1 MACASVREC
10 PLSARRDQ
18 RGAPPARVFGSVPRA
33 DVAGASTRTYAAAVR
48 RPFVGVLVL
57 ACVAVIATSA
67 GASEPS
73 ERSFQPPATVTE
85 FAAGEY
91 GRELAFASSCGAPH
105 LWIVGMPRPTA
116 LDVVRPCSRRGAPY
130 GLSHAGRVLSWGRWD
145 VGGFSF
151 WLALPSLETGSFPR
165 RALRLAMVSARD
177 QSGGALLV
185 GEGRGNAVPY
195 AVGRTVYLAS
205 QHTETGKPSR
215 EQITE
220 LSARPLWLSRTAGV
234 IAVRRA
240 DGPVVILHESV
251 PGMLRTYEYRPGV
264 VRAAKLYGRRLVVL
278 RDGRLDWHDYVPA
291 QTRTLRLPPARS
303 YGDGFCGRPPCTR
316 AELRLEDLH
325 RDLVVYVL
333 RRQIHVLRLSD
344 GKDVVVRSPG
354 KGPVEAQIEGS
365 GLSYSAGGAI
375 SFVPMRQVTK
385 LLNER

>member
-1 MACASVREC
+1 VSNVA
-10 PLSARRDQ
+10 
-18 RGAPPARVFGSVPRA
+18 GPAFRNVPRA
-33 DVAGASTRTYAAAVR
+33 DVAGAGTRTYAPAVR
-48 RPFVGVLVL
+48 SPFVGVLVL
-57 ACVAVIATSA
+57 ACVAIVATAA

-73 ERSFQPPATVTE
+73 ARSFEATARVTE

-91 GRELAFASSCGAPH
+91 GRELAFASTCGAPR
-105 LWIVGMPRPTA
+105 LWIVGTPRPTA
-116 LDVVRPCSRRGAPY
+116 LDVIRPCSRGGAPY
-130 GLSHAGRVLSWGRWD
+130 ALSHAGRVLGWGRRD
-145 VGGFSF
+145 AGGFSF
-151 WLALPSLETGSFPR
+151 WLALASLDTGSFHR
-165 RALRLAMVSARD
+165 RARRIAISAPD

-205 QHTETGKPSR
+205 QDTETGEPFKERIAELPS
-215 EQITE
+215 
-220 LSARPLWLSRTAGV
+220 RPLWLSRTAGV

-240 DGPVVILHESV
+240 DGPVVILEESFRAL
-251 PGMLRTYEYRPGV
+251 LRTYDYRPDV
-264 VRAAKLYGRRLVVL
+264 VRAAKLYGRRVVVL

-291 QTRTLRLPPARS
+291 RTRTLRLPPARS

-333 RRQIHVLRLSD
+333 RRQIHVLRLTD
-344 GKDVVVRSPG
+344 GKDVVVRTPD

-365 GLSYSAGGAI
+365 GLSYSAGRAI
-375 SFVPMRQVTK
+375 SFVPMRRVTQ